1 MAEPKKINAEELDE
15 VKGGTGAL
23 FNVKPSVTEP
33 NQDEGTS
40 SKPYSRFINPSIAIL
55 KRVIDIKKKL
65 K

>member
-1 MAEPKKINAEELDE
+1 MPGAEPD
-15 VKGGTGAL
+15 
-23 FNVKPSVTEP
+23 
-33 NQDEGTS
+33 QDEGTS